1 MVERLAHRDLRNRSA
16 EILREVAA
24 GATYE
29 VTNHGEV
36 VAILSPPSSAAG
48 RLRTR
53 PATIRGRWSEIER
66 VHRDER
72 TEDVLDELRG
82 DV

>member
-1 MVERLAHRDLRNRSA
+1 MTERLAHRDLRNRSA
-16 EILREVAA
+16 EILRDVAA

-36 VAILSPPSSAAG
+36 VAVLSPASAPPGLHVRAPRVRG
-48 RLRTR
+48 GFADLARVRRER
-53 PATIRGRWSEIER
+53 PVQES
-66 VHRDER
+66 
-72 TEDVLDELRG
+72 LDDLRG